1 MRPVLVRAELDFL
14 LVLQVLELLLTELG
28 LLMRETLLLLLLLDV
43 EGFGFAATLLLDF
56 LGLRKRGRG

>member
-1 MRPVLVRAELDFL
+1 VRPVLVRAELDFL

-56 LGLRKRGRG
+56 LSLRKRGRG